1 MADLNHKEVP
11 DTKQSNPEAQSRI
24 NEVATK
30 AIQIIENNP
39 KIEEILRES
48 LKKNI
53 LDAILKNPMMV
64 QSVLDEVDRRFK
76 ARLDN
81 MPVSERLKAIK
92 WYADLTEQLGRDIAA
107 KTLNVHL
114 ADDINIARAQFDA
127 KTKSLRSTYKEIL
140 ESLKDQTWK
149 QYTGNNI
156 IA

>member
-1 MADLNHKEVP
+1 MADLNHKEVS
-11 DTKQSNPEAQSRI
+11 DTKQANPEAQSRI
-24 NEVATK
+24 NEVANK

-81 MPVSERLKAIK
+81 MPASERLKAIK
-92 WYADLTEQLGRDIAA
+92 
-107 KTLNVHL
+107 
-114 ADDINIARAQFDA
+114 
-127 KTKSLRSTYKEIL
+127 
-140 ESLKDQTWK
+140 
-149 QYTGNNI
+149 
-156 IA
+156 